1 MILLILSIIIA
12 YLAGS
17 LNFSILLFRILGKD
31 DPRKGFSGN
40 PGVVNVYRYGGI
52 FPAAAV
58 WLLDMG
64 RAIGV
69 ALVSI
74 HLVPVALIPWSG
86 LALIL
91 GTRFPCFHHFRG
103 GKGVAN
109 YLGFT
114 TILAPVAAGA
124 SALAWLVTFALF
136 RIPFV
141 GSFVMVFILGAGT
154 LLACDFDPLSTAAV
168 LATVALI
175 YYGHKRN
182 VVEQI
187 QKRKEA
193 KKSGQSNRK
202 RN

>member
-1 MILLILSIIIA
+1 MKNLILSVTLA

-17 LNFSILLFRILGKD
+17 INFSILLFRILGKE
-31 DPRKGFSGN
+31 DPRKEFSGN
-40 PGVVNVYRYGGI
+40 PGVVNVYRQAG
-52 FPAAAV
+52 FFMAALV

-69 ALVSI
+69 AAACINLLS
-74 HLVPVALIPWSG
+74 VALAPIGG

-91 GTRFPCFHHFRG
+91 GNRFPCFHQFRG

-114 TILAPVAAGA
+114 TVIAPFAAGI
-124 SALAWLVTFALF
+124 SALAWLAAFALF

-141 GSFVMVFILGAGT
+141 GSFVMVFILGTGT
-154 LLACDFDPLSTAAV
+154 LLVCNFEPLSTAAA

-175 YYGHKRN
+175 CYGHKRN
-182 VVEQI
+182 VGELI
-187 QKRKEA
+187 
-193 KKSGQSNRK
+193 RK
-202 RN
+202 RRQAKVKATQN

>member
-1 MILLILSIIIA
+1 MKSLILSIILA
-12 YLAGS
+12 YFAGS
-17 LNFSILLFRILGKD
+17 INFSILLFKISGKE
-31 DPRKGFSGN
+31 DPRREFSGN
-40 PGVVNVYRYGGI
+40 PGVVNVYRQAGL
-52 FPAAAV
+52 FLAALV

-69 ALVSI
+69 ALACNYLLSSA
-74 HLVPVALIPWSG
+74 LVPIGG

-91 GTRFPCFHHFRG
+91 GNRFPCFHQFRG

-114 TILAPVAAGA
+114 TIIAPPAAGIA
-124 SALAWLVTFALF
+124 ALAWLATFALF

-154 LLACDFDPLSTAAV
+154 LMTCNFDPLSTAAA

-187 QKRKEA
+187 LKRRGA
-193 KKSGQSNRK
+193 KISRQ
-202 RN
+202 

>member
-74 HLVPVALIPWSG
+74 HLVPAALIPWSG

>member
-1 MILLILSIIIA
+1 MIPLILSIIIA

-58 WLLDMG
+58 WLLDVG

-74 HLVPVALIPWSG
+74 HLVPVALVPWSG

-175 YYGHKRN
+175 CYGHKHN

-187 QKRKEA
+187 QKRKESQ
-193 KKSGQSNRK
+193 KERPV
-202 RN
+202 